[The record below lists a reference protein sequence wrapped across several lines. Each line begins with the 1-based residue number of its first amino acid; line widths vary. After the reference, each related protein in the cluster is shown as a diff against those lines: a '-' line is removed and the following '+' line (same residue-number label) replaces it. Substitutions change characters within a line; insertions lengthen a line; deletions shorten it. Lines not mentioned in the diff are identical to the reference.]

1 MPKLD
6 SLVEISTSSSSHP
19 HPHHHLHSHSHL
31 LDIAKNSFPNM
42 STHLF
47 LKLLF
52 SGIKTFEA
60 WNLYDVDFAQ
70 IDREAKQI
78 NGNTSIFSGIN
89 FSYAIFP
96 ILLIDLD
103 FSYCKFIGANLKK
116 ADLTQSV
123 LNSAD
128 LSHANL
134 NQAELSD
141 AKCIEANFFNAT
153 LKHVKGTH
161 VNFSKANLK
170 QVKLNGA
177 SLIESVFID
186 ADLTNAELSLI
197 NLEGSDL
204 TRTNLFQAM
213 VDNAKL
219 IETIWFGSYLKNV
232 NFIKSDLTGANLEH
246 SNLQESV
253 LIRAKLQEAQLMD
266 ADLFGANLPDSN
278 LHKADLSR
286 ANLTKAI
293 FHFANLDY
301 ANLRGAKLNGMS
313 LLHTNVTGVNLE
325 TTPIDQVNLN
335 HRRPW
340 YGPTDAWSL
349 VKEENLKK
357 YPIRIP
363 IFALTSQESPTA
375 FLSRCLPTQWDPPS
389 DCEIFWNDVDR
400 VVANHT
406 CAIDQIVVKSESLM
420 SEIRNSKETK
430 RQQWLQLA
438 EAVKL
443 IGNVNVVNTVKDLIK
458 FEKIAVLLPKYKQ
471 YIVSRSE
478 ELKNSTTVK
487 NAFLNFKE
495 KTILHRELLFI
506 RPIDLEPISENK
518 NTVLIFNTT
527 LFDIN
532 TFSITKN
539 NASYAISI
547 DFLSNEIREL
557 LEITQAIS
565 IYKWLSSLETLFFYQ
580 LKSDSNLI
588 ESSRNWLRGTLN
600 ASEYSNMLIKYP
612 EVFSPCQRSCVNLTV
627 SNQTLIRYMLTQL
640 VSPVNF
646 KKPIVNFV
654 RNFSIVPYKT
664 VLKFSN
670 AELMLED
677 EQNWLGHIT
686 SHLSITEIIDSYFKV
701 VNRLNTSLMVTN
713 PATHEVIMLG
723 SSKDQQFNHLNY
735 ACRVV
740 GGEKLVISGYDKF
753 NFTQLP
759 LPSVTVHGSKETGTR
774 LIDFR
779 ILARQIQKNFNSNLD
794 VKLVPDNND
803 LIIQRFFQISSA
815 TNKKNIPV
823 ISVHLKNALVD
834 RWYQKVE
841 IILNT
846 APTKITGRGL
856 KMQLKPIPYPFPTS
870 NSSVDF
876 LSLARLEKNSAVIIP
891 AWMDHDSLFRV
902 EDSLIITNALTR
914 GLEWEKLYFLVL
926 WDLDKQP
933 EKAFTHTLEFTDKKV
948 VIREKLNER
957 IEGWDYSLNQHK
969 KNLYAMA
976 TQVGIRDG
984 YVMRD
989 KDACRE
995 REYFSSYDVFRF
1007 RRSALHVGQT
1017 AKKVD
1022 HTTTNAK
1029 FNLTKALTETY
1040 LVIFSKKA
1048 KNDLEKIEIMI
1059 PLPVSA
1065 WITGLISAHFDY
1077 VGEIYQEK
1085 CPSLP
1090 AYMTYGFKPFL
1101 SALISSACNYVL
1113 FDQDEEI
1120 EEKFARFFT
1129 YFMLNFLGVIVGQP
1143 LTQKIAETIHNKL
1156 MCFFVQS
1163 LTWAL
1168 LWNPSLFASEYL
1180 EIIPVVCMQLLQGL
1194 FFKTGEET
1202 YALTKKTCNSPSSF
1216 WRKKAPKSADED
1228 QVLNNG
1234 EIKQMQVAFA

>member
-1 MPKLD
+1 MPTLS
-6 SLVEISTSSSSHP
+6 SLEKITTSSFFSNDAYW
-19 HPHHHLHSHSHL
+19 LNV
-31 LDIAKNSFPNM
+31 AKNSFPSM
-42 STHLF
+42 STELF
-47 LKLLF
+47 LQLLF
-52 SGIKTFEA
+52 SGKKDFRKWDLGE
-60 WNLYDVDFAQ
+60 VDFAQ
-70 IDREAKQI
+70 IHQDAKQTNRNI
-78 NGNTSIFSGIN
+78 SIFSGLD
-89 FSYAIFP
+89 FSDAIFP
-96 ILLIDLD
+96 MLLRNLD
-103 FSYCKFIGANLKK
+103 FSGCKFIGANLEK
-116 ADLTQSV
+116 ADLKQSV

-141 AKCIEANFFNAT
+141 AECIGANFFNAT

-161 VNFSKANLK
+161 VSFSKANLK

-177 SLIESVFID
+177 YLFESVFID
-186 ADLTNAELSLI
+186 ADLANAELSFI

-204 TRTNLFQAM
+204 TCANLFQAK

-219 IETIWFGSYLKNV
+219 IETIWFESYLKNV
-232 NFIKSDLTGANLEH
+232 NFRKSDLTGAILAAT
-246 SNLQESV
+246 NLQEAE
-253 LIRAKLQEAQLMD
+253 LTRTNLQQAQLMD
-266 ADLFGANLPDSN
+266 ADLFGADLRDSN
-278 LHKADLSR
+278 LRKADLSR
-286 ANLTKAI
+286 ANLTKAL
-293 FHFANLDY
+293 FHDANLDY
-301 ANLRGAKLNGMS
+301 ANLRGANFNGMG
-313 LLHTNVTGVNLE
+313 LLRTRVTGVNLE
-325 TTPIDQVNLN
+325 ATPSDQINFN
-335 HRRPW
+335 NRRPW
-340 YGPTDAWSL
+340 RGSTYDWSL
-349 VKEENLKK
+349 AEEENLKK
-357 YPIRIP
+357 YPVRIP
-363 IFALTSQESPTA
+363 TFTFTPQESSAA
-375 FLSRCLPTQWDPPS
+375 FLTRCLPIRWDAPS
-389 DCEIFWNDVDR
+389 DCKISWSDVDKLSFNR
-400 VVANHT
+400 TYT
-406 CAIDQIVVKSESLM
+406 CDINKIVIKSESFL
-420 SEIRNSKETK
+420 SDFKYLDEDAQ
-430 RQQWLQLA
+430 QQWLQFA
-438 EAVKL
+438 ESVKVT
-443 IGNVNVVNTVKDLIK
+443 GNVVDKLNSLIQYK
-458 FEKIAVLLPKYKQ
+458 KIAALMPHYKQ
-471 YIVSRSE
+471 YILSRLE
-478 ELKNSTTVK
+478 ELKNSTKVK
-487 NAFLNFKE
+487 DAFWNFKK
-495 KTILHRELLFI
+495 KTILQRELLFN
-506 RPIDLEPISENK
+506 RPIELEPLPEN
-518 NTVLIFNTT
+518 NNLALIFNTS

-539 NASYAISI
+539 NASNAIII
-547 DFLSNEIREL
+547 DLLSSEIREL

-565 IYKWLSSLETLFFYQ
+565 MYKWLSNPETLFIYQ
-580 LKSDSNLI
+580 LKSGSNFI
-588 ESSRNWLRGTLN
+588 EQSKNWLRGTLN

-670 AELMLED
+670 AELMLD
-677 EQNWLGHIT
+677 DKQNCLGYLT
-686 SHLSITEIIDSYFKV
+686 NNLSITEISDSYLGL
-701 VNRLNTSLMVTN
+701 VNRLKISLMVTN
-713 PATHEVIMLG
+713 SATHEVTMFG
-723 SSKDQQFNHLNY
+723 SNKDQWMHNSLTDDCHI
-735 ACRVV
+735 V
-740 GGEKLVISGYDKF
+740 GDGKVVISGYDRF
-753 NFTQLP
+753 NRAQLP
-759 LPSVTVHGSKETGTR
+759 LPAVTLYGSKETGAR
-774 LIDFR
+774 LIDFQ
-779 ILARQIQKNFNSNLD
+779 ILARQIQENFNSSLS
-794 VKLVPDNND
+794 VKLVTDNND
-803 LIIQRFFQISSA
+803 LIIQRFFQISSQ
-815 TNKKNIPV
+815 TTKKNISV
-823 ISVHLKNALVD
+823 ISIHLKNALVD
-834 RWYQKVE
+834 RWYQNLE

-846 APTKITGRGL
+846 AATKITGRGL
-856 KMQLKPIPYPFPTS
+856 KMQIKPTPCLFPAS
-870 NSSVDF
+870 NNNVDF
-876 LSLARLEKNSAVIIP
+876 LSLARLEENSAVIIP
-891 AWMDHDSLFRV
+891 TWMDHYSLFRA
-902 EDSLIITNALTR
+902 EESIIFTNALAPR
-914 GLEWEKLYFLVL
+914 LEWEKLYFLVL

-957 IEGWDYSLNQHK
+957 IEDWDYSLNQHK

-1029 FNLTKALTETY
+1029 FNLTKALTETD

>member
-1 MPKLD
+1 MPTLS
-6 SLVEISTSSSSHP
+6 SLEKITTSSFFSN
-19 HPHHHLHSHSHL
+19 
-31 LDIAKNSFPNM
+31 DSFPSM
-42 STHLF
+42 STELF
-47 LKLLF
+47 LQLLF
-52 SGIKTFEA
+52 SGKKDFRKWDLGE
-60 WNLYDVDFAQ
+60 VDFAQ
-70 IDREAKQI
+70 IHQDAKQTNRNI
-78 NGNTSIFSGIN
+78 SIFSGLD
-89 FSYAIFP
+89 FSDAIFP
-96 ILLIDLD
+96 MLLRNLD
-103 FSYCKFIGANLKK
+103 FSGCKFIGANLEK
-116 ADLTQSV
+116 ADLKQSV

-141 AKCIEANFFNAT
+141 AECIGANFFNAT

-161 VNFSKANLK
+161 VSFSKANLK

-177 SLIESVFID
+177 YLFESVFID
-186 ADLTNAELSLI
+186 ADLANAELSFI

-204 TRTNLFQAM
+204 TCANLFQAK

-219 IETIWFGSYLKNV
+219 IETIWFESYLKNV
-232 NFIKSDLTGANLEH
+232 NFRKSDLTGAILAAT
-246 SNLQESV
+246 NLQEA
-253 LIRAKLQEAQLMD
+253 LLTRANLQQAQLMD
-266 ADLFGANLPDSN
+266 ADLFGADLRDSN
-278 LHKADLSR
+278 LRKADLSR

-335 HRRPW
+335 HWRPW
-340 YGPTDAWSL
+340 YGPTYAWSL

-357 YPIRIP
+357 YPVRIP

-375 FLSRCLPTQWDPPS
+375 FLSRCLPTQWDPLT

-406 CAIDQIVVKSESLM
+406 CVIDQIVVKSESLM

-443 IGNVNVVNTVKDLIK
+443 TGNINVVNTVKDLIK

-495 KTILHRELLFI
+495 KTILHRELLFN
-506 RPIDLEPISENK
+506 RPIDLEPLSENN
-518 NTVLIFNTT
+518 NTALIFNTT

-547 DFLSNEIREL
+547 DFLSSEIREL

-565 IYKWLSSLETLFFYQ
+565 IYKWLSSPETLFFYQ

-600 ASEYSNMLIKYP
+600 ASEYSRMLIKYP
-612 EVFSPCQRSCVNLTV
+612 EIFNPCQFSCNNLTI
-627 SNQTLIRYMLTQL
+627 SNPTLIRYMLTQL
-640 VSPVNF
+640 VSPTNF
-646 KKPIVNFV
+646 KRPIVNVV
-654 RNFSIVPYKT
+654 RNVSAVLPYKT
-664 VLKFSN
+664 VLKFSH

-686 SHLSITEIIDSYFKV
+686 SHLSITEIIDSYLGL
-701 VNRLNTSLMVTN
+701 VNRLKISLMVTN
-713 PATHEVIMLG
+713 SATHEVTMFG
-723 SSKDQQFNHLNY
+723 SNKDQWMHNSLTDDCHI
-735 ACRVV
+735 V
-740 GGEKLVISGYDKF
+740 GDGKVVISGYDRF
-753 NFTQLP
+753 NRTQLP
-759 LPSVTVHGSKETGTR
+759 LPAVTLYGSKETGTR
-774 LIDFR
+774 LIDFQ
-779 ILARQIQKNFNSNLD
+779 ILARQIQENFNSSLS
-794 VKLVPDNND
+794 VKLVTDNND
-803 LIIQRFFQISSA
+803 LIIQRFFQISSQ
-815 TNKKNIPV
+815 TTKKNISV
-823 ISVHLKNALVD
+823 ISIHLKNALVD
-834 RWYQKVE
+834 RWYQNLE

-846 APTKITGRGL
+846 AATKITGRGL
-856 KMQLKPIPYPFPTS
+856 KMQIKPTPCLFPAS
-870 NSSVDF
+870 NNNVDF

-891 AWMDHDSLFRV
+891 ARMDQDSFFRI
-902 EDSLIITNALTR
+902 EDGLTITNVLTR
-914 GLEWEKLYFLVL
+914 GLESEKPYFLVL
-926 WDLDKQP
+926 WDLYKQP
-933 EKAFTHTLEFTDKKV
+933 EKATHTLEFTNKKV
-948 VIREKLNER
+948 VLAEKLNE
-957 IEGWDYSLNQHK
+957 IFNLSEDWDYSLNQHK

-995 REYFSSYDVFRF
+995 RKYLNSYDTYRF
-1007 RRSALHVGQT
+1007 KRSALLEQT

-1022 HTTTNAK
+1022 HAMK
-1029 FNLTKALTETY
+1029 SNLTKTLTETD
-1040 LVIFSKKA
+1040 LVLYSKKA
-1048 KNDLEKIEIMI
+1048 KNDLEKIEIML

-1065 WITGLISAHFDY
+1065 WIAGLISAHFDH
-1077 VGEIYQEK
+1077 VVESYQEK

-1129 YFMLNFLGVIVGQP
+1129 YFMLNFLGVIAGQP

-1202 YALTKKTCNSPSSF
+1202 YTLAKKTCNSPSSF

-1234 EIKQMQVAFA
+1234 EIEQVQVAFA